1 MLFAEKNDNGIE
13 LHLNPKERKIIY
25 NALRHYLAYGK
36 NENYI
41 IEQVPDI
48 CEMMN
53 VLKLPEYKESEN
65 GI

>member
-13 LHLNPKERKIIY
+13 IHLNPTERKLIY
-25 NALRHYLAYGK
+25 DALRHYLAYGK
-36 NENYI
+36 KEKVI

-48 CEMMN
+48 CEIMN
-53 VLKLPEYKESEN
+53 VLELPEYKEHEN